1 MNLGQYNKESK
12 PDVGADA
19 AGGAKAADHQ
29 DEGFLKNMWHNISG
43 QHKAQD
49 SEAKT
54 DTRDESGKKEDEKK

>member
-12 PDVGADA
+12 PDADA
-19 AGGAKAADHQ
+19 AGKTTNHQ

-49 SEAKT
+49 GEKKT
-54 DTRDESGKKEDEKK
+54 DGKSEGEKEDPKK